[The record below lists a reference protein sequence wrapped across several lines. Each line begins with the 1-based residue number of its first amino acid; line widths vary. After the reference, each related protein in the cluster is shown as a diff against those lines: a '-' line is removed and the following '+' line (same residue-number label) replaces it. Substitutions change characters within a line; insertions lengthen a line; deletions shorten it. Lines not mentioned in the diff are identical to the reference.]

1 LARGGVKIYPNP
13 TKGRFKIRYELTG
26 EAERVRI
33 MIKDSGGRTFKEI
46 EGGVKAGENEI
57 EEELNGLANG
67 VYFVKI
73 VVERKDGK
81 EDKIVKK
88 VVVYR
93 R

>member
-1 LARGGVKIYPNP
+1 
-13 TKGRFKIRYELTG
+13 
-26 EAERVRI
+26 
-33 MIKDSGGRTFKEI
+33 
-46 EGGVKAGENEI
+46 
-57 EEELNGLANG
+57 LANG

-88 VVVYR
+88 IVVYR